1 MAAGDSFDFFLN
13 GYTDVNA
20 FVLRDIS
27 PTIDLASAA
36 FAFSVLL
43 EFTSAPLGLRIEAL
57 VSSGGGS
64 TSTPEPA
71 ILAFFGLGVI
81 GLIVLR
87 RRQA

>member
-1 MAAGDSFDFFLN
+1 LAAGDSFDFFLN

-20 FVLRDIS
+20 FVLRDVS

-36 FAFSVLL
+36 FAFPVLL

-57 VSSGGGS
+57 DSSGGGS
-64 TSTPEPA
+64 TSMPEPA
-71 ILAFFGLGVI
+71 ILAFFCLGVI